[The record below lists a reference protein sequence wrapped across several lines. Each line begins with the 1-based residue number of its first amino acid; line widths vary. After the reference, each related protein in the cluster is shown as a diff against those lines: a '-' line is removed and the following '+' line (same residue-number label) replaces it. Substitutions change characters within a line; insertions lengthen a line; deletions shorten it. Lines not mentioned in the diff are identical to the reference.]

1 MIQPENR
8 TNISDNK
15 SLYNLNMECLE
26 VLLDPSEPVMKRN
39 NLKAYPKDIIDLGK
53 DLLGKLEIQPEVHP
67 YRNNH
72 SLVFI
77 YDNLDNGTALDIM
90 ISNPNTM
97 RVRFYWENATKSEIF
112 IMDLS
117 TDSIN
122 SVVHDFYTFTDKE
135 ILDKYIDKE
144 EKSYCIVL
152 RDNTTRNIHRYI
164 TKGTNVEN
172 ARAEAF
178 KQADK
183 DGLNDYSYVR
193 GFPKSPKTDF
203 PEITFDNNNIKIDF
217 GNLEECIQEKFDI
230 IAERFIK
237 YAKEE
242 FGYDITIRETKHS
255 EGDTFEKLFGGSF
268 KE

>member
-1 MIQPENR
+1 MIQPNNKS
-8 TNISDNK
+8 NIADNE

-26 VLLDPSEPVMKRN
+26 VLLNPSEPAMKRN

-53 DLLGKLEIQPEVHP
+53 GLLDRLEIQPKVCP
-67 YRNNH
+67 YKDNH

-90 ISNPNTM
+90 ISNPNTI
-97 RVRFYWENATKSEIF
+97 RVRFYWENTSKSEIF

-117 TDSIN
+117 ADNIN
-122 SVVHDFYTFTDKE
+122 SIVHDFYTFTDKE
-135 ILDKYIDKE
+135 MLDKYIDKE
-144 EKSYCIVL
+144 EKSYCIML
-152 RDNTTRNIHRYI
+152 RDKTTRDIHRYI

-217 GNLEECIQEKFDI
+217 SNLENDIQEKFDT
-230 IAERFIK
+230 IAKRFIK

-268 KE
+268 KN